1 MQERY
6 ASAAQRRVL
15 LTRPVREWGLVYV
28 SRNMQVVCQIPCV
41 VDNPIL
47 SNGKCTLRLHRRGRP
62 PRPTSLSRLSTFS
75 RDKKLFPVCIS
86 STKSHIQMS
95 SLVPARLTF
104 CQCWQGAL
112 GVRWARLSSGF
123 LYCCY
128 SVAYIRNNTLLL
140 PQLPQP
146 PPPRRP
152 GHNPSVRHKRV
163 WISHDWVA
171 AWEQTNLI
179 VRVSSNMSE
188 CSMCLNR
195 SQD

>member
-6 ASAAQRRVL
+6 AAAAQRRML

-28 SRNMQVVCQIPCV
+28 SRNMQVVCQIPRV

-47 SNGKCTLRLHRRGRP
+47 SNGKCTLRLHRGGRP

-104 CQCWQGAL
+104 CRCWQGAFYL
-112 GVRWARLSSGF
+112 VSCIVVTVWLTLEITLCSYRNF
-123 LYCCY
+123 L
-128 SVAYIRNNTLLL
+128 N
-140 PQLPQP
+140 P
-146 PPPRRP
+146 PPPP
-152 GHNPSVRHKRV
+152 PT
-163 WISHDWVA
+163 W
-171 AWEQTNLI
+171 T
-179 VRVSSNMSE
+179 
-188 CSMCLNR
+188 
-195 SQD
+195 